1 MKMPEG
7 AIFHVWGKKWH
18 CRVDSFYKSVILTEN
33 CLQEK
38 SCIKKNNSSQ
48 KYLHVSCGDE
58 KISNFKIT
66 EKNWYQ
72 VKMNICFSF
81 SRFWP
86 NA

>member
-38 SCIKKNNSSQ
+38 SCTKKKNSSQ
-48 KYLHVSCGDE
+48 

-66 EKNWYQ
+66 EKKRNW